1 MPPRNTRRNGT
12 NTLVP
17 TAPVHTDNMQLD
29 EQVVPDPVVQAPVV
43 QAPVIPAASVAEIQ
57 LVVPV
62 ADPPAP
68 VLSSSQIEQFQETLN
83 AVMAKIQELDQD
95 RTGKRIIHSG
105 LPPNVLVDD
114 LDPLQSTILS
124 NNNHVRSPLS
134 GRVPVL
140 PPPSKLTHAFFKLVS
155 EGLADVGTAIRE
167 ILRWL
172 RRHHF
177 NVIEEFATFVEDHS
191 VKKYI
196 IEYFEALQANGQVLI
211 DEDFI
216 TEVSRLVSGEVRSRV
231 EVARAMLIGRAIK
244 QFQDSAAKYAQRFY
258 QCSRLLLDESQAS
271 LCLHYLAGLKPEL
284 QQACAVDLQGNSWTN
299 LDNLVKFSYGE
310 EIRLQAKSTSFHSSQ
325 SRPSRPFQGFQ
336 TAGRTGKVAVIKDQK
351 RLRGSDEA
359 GPSGLRS
366 QRPCQLPVH
375 KDNPAKKPKSPPEEC
390 PFFGKEGKLSEG
402 AKMVLSEYGLC
413 WYCRR
418 GCHLARDCPNRTPQG
433 PDDNHPHK

>member
-1 MPPRNTRRNGT
+1 
-12 NTLVP
+12 
-17 TAPVHTDNMQLD
+17 
-29 EQVVPDPVVQAPVV
+29 
-43 QAPVIPAASVAEIQ
+43 
-57 LVVPV
+57 
-62 ADPPAP
+62 
-68 VLSSSQIEQFQETLN
+68 LSSSQIEQFQETLN
-83 AVMAKIQELDQD
+83 AVMAKIQELEQD

-167 ILRWL
+167 IMRWL

-216 TEVSRLVSGEVRSRV
+216 TEVSRLVSGE
-231 EVARAMLIGRAIK
+231 
-244 QFQDSAAKYAQRFY
+244 
-258 QCSRLLLDESQAS
+258 
-271 LCLHYLAGLKPEL
+271 
-284 QQACAVDLQGNSWTN
+284 
-299 LDNLVKFSYGE
+299 
-310 EIRLQAKSTSFHSSQ
+310 
-325 SRPSRPFQGFQ
+325 GFQ